1 MIYQRVQ
8 EEDELSY
15 TVWSLV
21 MVREPVTSARAEV
34 LPARS
39 ALTLEKSRNNSPI
52 LVFSR
57 NILSRS
63 TVAITGTSVRTGKT
77 RRPWWRQSRG
87 LETARRQRDRGFSS
101 AAKKKNWYSA
111 EVIRVY
117 ARIRFSSR
125 HGETHPSRACS
136 ETLASLR
143 LYPAVRVPLRQR
155 PFLRPCPSSSPL
167 RHPSSSRSSPTSR
180 LPCFAIRNL
189 LELAGRKK
197 RKREARIASPSCSLH
212 PWNASAAYARNNR
225 TTDRDE
231 VLVEGRAAIFLL
243 TKPANGIWRTLP
255 SETLSPSLL
264 WREYTF

>member
-101 AAKKKNWYSA
+101 AAKKKKLIFRGGDPRLRTNPLFISPRGNAPLSRVLGDPRLVTTLPRSA
-111 EVIRVY
+111 CPFAPTSLPSSLPVLLAPSPPVLVSFLAYLSITVFRDSQFTRVG
-117 ARIRFSSR
+117 RKKKK
-125 HGETHPSRACS
+125 ETGG
-136 ETLASLR
+136 TYR
-143 LYPAVRVPLRQR
+143 LPLL
-155 PFLRPCPSSSPL
+155 FSSPL
-167 RHPSSSRSSPTSR
+167 KRVSR
-180 LPCFAIRNL
+180 
-189 LELAGRKK
+189 
-197 RKREARIASPSCSLH
+197 
-212 PWNASAAYARNNR
+212 
-225 TTDRDE
+225 
-231 VLVEGRAAIFLL
+231 VRA
-243 TKPANGIWRTLP
+243 
-255 SETLSPSLL
+255 
-264 WREYTF
+264 